1 MAQLTP
7 LGLIKI
13 LGQVTLIM
21 VIPLVG
27 GAVAG
32 LVLDGMSGTTPLF
45 VLIGLGLG
53 TLISAIGIWLLIR
66 SGVRRFA
73 DGSTTDGGRPDDE

>member
-7 LGLIKI
+7 MGLVKI
-13 LGQVTLIM
+13 LAQVTAIM
-21 VIPLVG
+21 VIPMVG

-32 LVLDGMSGTTPLF
+32 LVLDGMLETSPLL
-45 VLIGLGLG
+45 VLIGLAVG

-66 SGVRRFA
+66 AGVRKGYT
-73 DGSTTDGGRPDDE
+73 DGSPRHDR

>member
-7 LGLIKI
+7 MGLVKI
-13 LGQVTLIM
+13 LAQVTAIM
-21 VIPLVG
+21 VIPMVG

-32 LVLDGMSGTTPLF
+32 LVIDGMQGTSPLY
-45 VLIGLGLG
+45 VLIGLAVG

-66 SGVRRFA
+66 AGVRK
-73 DGSTTDGGRPDDE
+73 GYTDGNPRHDR

>member
-7 LGLIKI
+7 MGLVKI
-13 LGQVTLIM
+13 LVQVTAIM
-21 VIPLVG
+21 VIPIMG

-32 LVLDGMSGTTPLF
+32 LVLDRNLDTSPLLVLSGLA
-45 VLIGLGLG
+45 GG

-66 SGVRRFA
+66 AGVRKGYSQGKHG
-73 DGSTTDGGRPDDE
+73 DGP